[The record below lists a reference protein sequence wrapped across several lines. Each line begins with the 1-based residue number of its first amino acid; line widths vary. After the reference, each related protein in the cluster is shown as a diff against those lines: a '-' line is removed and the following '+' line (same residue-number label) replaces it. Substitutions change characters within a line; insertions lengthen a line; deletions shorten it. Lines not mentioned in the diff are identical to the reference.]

1 MGFFPVQILIFRML
15 RNNADV
21 RMFADAHISSF
32 GYLGSYFRNENE
44 KLIRSVTQLESPCYV
59 TESELNV
66 RPKLYRFSAETNSI
80 SNRTSVYT

>member
-1 MGFFPVQILIFRML
+1 ML

-32 GYLGSYFRNENE
+32 GYLWSYFRNENE
-44 KLIRSVTQLESPCYV
+44 KLIRSVTQLESPRYV

-66 RPKLYRFSAETNSI
+66 RPKLYRTAPPT
-80 SNRTSVYT
+80 RTPYRIELLFTHKLER